1 MTEEDKPVELILA
14 GQSYRVYLE
23 LLVSDEPLGVREIQ
37 RRLGFKSPSTA
48 KHHLDRLVRL
58 GLAEK
63 TPDGKYVAKQ
73 LGSGFLSA
81 YIIVS
86 GRLVPRLL
94 PVSLGGLAGLL
105 TYIILYYPKID
116 PVILGLAGV
125 IDIITLYESL
135 RLYLMAKKLTNK

>member
-1 MTEEDKPVELILA
+1 MEDEPVELILA

-23 LLVSDEPLGVREIQ
+23 LLVSDEPLGVREVQ

-63 TPDGKYVAKQ
+63 TPEGKYIAKQ
-73 LGSGFLSA
+73 LGKGFLSA
-81 YIIVS
+81 YIVVS

-94 PVSLGGLAGLL
+94 PVSLGGLAGLI
-105 TYIILYYPKID
+105 TYVILCHPRID
-116 PVILGLAGV
+116 PVILGLASV
-125 IDIITLYESL
+125 IDAITLYESL
-135 RLYLMAKKLTNK
+135 RLYLTAKKLTNR

>member
-1 MTEEDKPVELILA
+1 MVEEPVELILA

-23 LLVSDEPLGVREIQ
+23 LLVSDEPLGVREVQ

-63 TPDGKYVAKQ
+63 TPEGKYVAKQ
-73 LGSGFLSA
+73 LGKGFLSA
-81 YIIVS
+81 YIVVS

-94 PVSLGGLAGLL
+94 PVSLGGLAGLIAY
-105 TYIILYYPKID
+105 TILYYPRID
-116 PVILGLAGV
+116 PVLLSLAGI
-125 IDIITLYESL
+125 IDAVTLYESI
-135 RLYLMAKKLTNK
+135 RLYLMARKLK